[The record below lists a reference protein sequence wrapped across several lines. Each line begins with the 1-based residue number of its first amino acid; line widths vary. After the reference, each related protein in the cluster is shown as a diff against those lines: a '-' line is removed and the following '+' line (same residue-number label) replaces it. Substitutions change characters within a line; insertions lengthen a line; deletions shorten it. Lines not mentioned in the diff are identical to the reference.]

1 MTAHKQIDALMA
13 GEQLHLA
20 KTCIAEALERTEP
33 ELLDQVER
41 WRLSLRQVR
50 LALMLG
56 DEPTD
61 ELIFTVEDLLCEP
74 CAAEARV
81 AAELPL
87 AHALRIRC
95 FARKRCQELARE
107 AVKAAHEALGEHPE
121 LLVAEG
127 SSALEFDERQTAR
140 ARYQRAL
147 ELDPQHEAA
156 RLAMANLCY
165 VEGDFA
171 GARQQLERFEEN
183 TAGLHWGCAV
193 RLRASVYAV
202 QQDHQAEAAQWR
214 RLVQQLPEG
223 DSATSDRLALALAL
237 AAGGQREQA
246 LEQFR
251 AAWRDDPDTPEGRY
265 ARERMEFLQGASP
278 QTACKRLPAFPT
290 TRQRWNYCGPAVL
303 ELCLKYLEI
312 DLQQEEIA
320 REVKRTTGT
329 PMYEIVHYLRQR
341 CVVARRIEAT
351 PQRLKAAI
359 DLGLPV
365 IVQEEYSTTSHVAVI
380 TGYDESLGMFIA
392 NDPMTHRQALRSFKW
407 TERAGEL
414 FGNGGVIVL
423 GRDGEQL
430 QPLLARADEAGLV
443 EARHLTLLDECDRR
457 RPKPGSGEVEDA
469 TLQQVCELCLEAL
482 KLAPRFKLAWH
493 RLWHAE
499 NMLYTR
505 TGNSALREEVLARLH
520 HVRTAFADDEWP
532 HQLHGYWLMDCGRFE
547 EAFICYF
554 EASRRD
560 PLDANNLEQMGECKW
575 LAGDLAD
582 AEKYMLEALTLEP
595 FHLRASENLAGIYL
609 RQLEHVDRQAAAGEA
624 DAVERLTTMSP
635 WTITRGI
642 RRSPEQVS
650 RRALHHSRVACSL
663 APDNPFNL
671 EVAGA
676 LLIREQ
682 HHSECVELLRKAR
695 QVAPHRPYALW
706 RLAQALE
713 ADGQGDEARTV
724 LEEGCQR
731 FWRDPHAWLA
741 LSGFRARCGDQQG
754 AAATLEDGLGTLAEG
769 HSKLVRDYF
778 AVCRRLESAEAA
790 AAKLRALTERRSGDE
805 GLVREVAY
813 LLDEEGQRGHAV
825 ALLRHVVSMAPSD
838 VGALYRLGV
847 LLSEDT
853 LSRAEGRAALEQ
865 VIRLAPDATAPRR
878 LLAWLCLA
886 DDPRAGLELLEPVQD
901 REDPYVLE
909 TRSALL
915 AALGHQQ
922 QAQESFERAL
932 EAMGAPGPG
941 LVDLCYWHID
951 GMRYQRALEL
961 ARQIFE
967 HPLPDETRADAED
980 CWIAAHR
987 MSGAIREGLPRIR
1000 QMCADGVP
1008 DHLAWEVYWALRS
1021 IDHGLAAEAAE
1032 CHAAQLED
1040 GDQALLWRIKA
1051 AGKRAH
1057 LGHEEPLQQVREQAG
1072 QQARAWAELSWVY
1085 EDLKRY
1091 DDSNAAARRA
1101 HELDPD
1107 DNEALTAM
1115 ETAHLRQSDT
1125 EAALACARR
1134 LNELYPYEHQGPERL
1149 GILLA
1154 KMFQTDEALEQSL
1167 RALDAAPFCHISQR
1181 SRAVALFADGQLEQA
1196 AQHARQSLALDEPEE
1211 QDEGDDA
1218 LMILRA
1224 VSGDLAGLQRCL
1236 ATLGQQEPPEVFERY
1251 KEYLVKVAT
1260 EVS

>member
-482 KLAPRFKLAWH
+482 KLA
-493 RLWHAE
+493 
-499 NMLYTR
+499 
-505 TGNSALREEVLARLH
+505 
-520 HVRTAFADDEWP
+520 
-532 HQLHGYWLMDCGRFE
+532 
-547 EAFICYF
+547 
-554 EASRRD
+554 
-560 PLDANNLEQMGECKW
+560 
-575 LAGDLAD
+575 LAD
-582 AEKYMLEALTLEP
+582 ADRYSVDPDFNDIPLESLLSKTYAGQRRSLIDTNKAGPEMEAGVPSSAGDTVYLAVTDGEGNSVSFINSTYLPFGSGVVVEGTGICLQNRGSMFSLEADHPNCIQPHKRPYHTLMPALVLKDSSLFLTFGVMGGIMQPQGHIQVLLNIIDFNMEAQTA
-595 FHLRASENLAGIYL
+595 LDASRFFYVPEGGRVPYIP
-609 RQLEHVDRQAAAGEA
+609 ESGC
-624 DAVERLTTMSP
+624 AVEPGISP
-635 WTITRGI
+635 D
-642 RRSPEQVS
+642 V
-650 RRALHHSRVACSL
+650 RRALENKGHH
-663 APDNPFNL
+663 
-671 EVAGA
+671 
-676 LLIREQ
+676 
-682 HHSECVELLRKAR
+682 
-695 QVAPHRPYALW
+695 
-706 RLAQALE
+706 
-713 ADGQGDEARTV
+713 
-724 LEEGCQR
+724 
-731 FWRDPHAWLA
+731 
-741 LSGFRARCGDQQG
+741 
-754 AAATLEDGLGTLAEG
+754 
-769 HSKLVRDYF
+769 
-778 AVCRRLESAEAA
+778 
-790 AAKLRALTERRSGDE
+790 
-805 GLVREVAY
+805 
-813 LLDEEGQRGHAV
+813 
-825 ALLRHVVSMAPSD
+825 
-838 VGALYRLGV
+838 
-847 LLSEDT
+847 
-853 LSRAEGRAALEQ
+853 
-865 VIRLAPDATAPRR
+865 
-878 LLAWLCLA
+878 
-886 DDPRAGLELLEPVQD
+886 
-901 REDPYVLE
+901 
-909 TRSALL
+909 
-915 AALGHQQ
+915 
-922 QAQESFERAL
+922 
-932 EAMGAPGPG
+932 
-941 LVDLCYWHID
+941 
-951 GMRYQRALEL
+951 
-961 ARQIFE
+961 
-967 HPLPDETRADAED
+967 
-980 CWIAAHR
+980 
-987 MSGAIREGLPRIR
+987 
-1000 QMCADGVP
+1000 
-1008 DHLAWEVYWALRS
+1008 
-1021 IDHGLAAEAAE
+1021 
-1032 CHAAQLED
+1032 
-1040 GDQALLWRIKA
+1040 
-1051 AGKRAH
+1051 
-1057 LGHEEPLQQVREQAG
+1057 
-1072 QQARAWAELSWVY
+1072 
-1085 EDLKRY
+1085 
-1091 DDSNAAARRA
+1091 
-1101 HELDPD
+1101 
-1107 DNEALTAM
+1107 
-1115 ETAHLRQSDT
+1115 
-1125 EAALACARR
+1125 
-1134 LNELYPYEHQGPERL
+1134 
-1149 GILLA
+1149 
-1154 KMFQTDEALEQSL
+1154 
-1167 RALDAAPFCHISQR
+1167 
-1181 SRAVALFADGQLEQA
+1181 
-1196 AQHARQSLALDEPEE
+1196 
-1211 QDEGDDA
+1211 
-1218 LMILRA
+1218 
-1224 VSGDLAGLQRCL
+1224 
-1236 ATLGQQEPPEVFERY
+1236 VFERGAPY
-1251 KEYLVKVAT
+1251 FGIFGGAQAIMVDPQSKALIAGSDHRKDGCAIGVY
-1260 EVS
+1260 